1 MTLAQL
7 PATRYHQGWAY
18 NEAPENGYRTRW
30 VATKGGKTL
39 RASSEIGIKA
49 QIDAEIERGDPLNYV
64 N

>member
-18 NEAPENGYRTRW
+18 YEAPENGARTRW
-30 VATKGGKTL
+30 VATRRGTTL
-39 RASSEIGIKA
+39 RASSEKGLKD
-49 QIDAEIERGDPLNYV
+49 QIDAAIDRGDPLNTV

>member
-18 NEAPENGYRTRW
+18 TEVPENGARTRW
-30 VATKGGKTL
+30 VATRRGKTV
-39 RASSEIGIKA
+39 RASSERGIKE
-49 QIDAEIERGDPLNYV
+49 QIDAEVDRGDPLNVV